1 MCDCFRVV
9 VLCIYVFVLLV
20 VIAIGVRGIYHQL
33 KPREKKGVVLS
44 DVTGQAHWIG
54 ESEVIKLPVY
64 IGTIDHWMYKPGKR
78 LAYLIPDPDAS
89 EPRFGMHRAAWL
101 SGDCWRLVEI
111 RIKENKHTI
120 SKTIYGL
127 HWAQAILMEDTWTT
141 F

>member
-1 MCDCFRVV
+1 MSIIMIP
-9 VLCIYVFVLLV
+9 LYVCLFLLV
-20 VIAIGVRGIYHQL
+20 VAFGLLVLSAYRQLEQRG
-33 KPREKKGVVLS
+33 KKGVVLS

>member
-78 LAYLIPDPDAS
+78 LAYLIPDPDAL

>member
-54 ESEVIKLPVY
+54 ESKVIKLPVC

-101 SGDCWRLVEI
+101 SGDCWRMVEI
-111 RIKENKHTI
+111 RIQAGKHTI
-120 SKTIYGL
+120 SRTIYGL
-127 HWAQAILMEDTWTT
+127 GNAKCSLLEDTWTT